1 MNKIFFLI
9 WANPSSHQVILPIIR
24 SFSKISKIYL
34 FSSSNKSIELLDKKD
49 SNYSKYCKHKKIPF
63 FENQNFINKLSLIYF
78 LAISFFY
85 ILLNKP
91 KYVYIIDKYPL
102 ILTFFIKFFLK
113 TKIIYHNL
121 DYEPIA
127 EGLFQK
133 IIKRIELRSVQY
145 LDFLIFSHNM
155 RAKKFF
161 KDSKIKK
168 KFIIFYNSLPTDF
181 YKKYKNK
188 YLKNTKKKK
197 LFYFGS
203 IGPGHGLFD
212 LIKSAKFLDNN
223 LNLEIYGWVVDDNFY
238 SKIRKFI
245 KKNNLD
251 EKITIKLNV
260 KDFVWKSKMMDAQ
273 LGVALYE
280 IKSLSHKFMFPA
292 SQKINAYLAACLP
305 VLVSNTKDNK
315 NFLAN
320 YKCGVSTHLNSKLIA
335 KNINLIFRNKKLYK
349 SLKKNSKNAFLS
361 EFNFEK
367 QFKKIRDKINLH
379 ANR

>member
-34 FSSSNKSIELLDKKD
+34 FSSSSKSIELLDKKD
-49 SNYSKYCKHKKIPF
+49 SKYSKYCKHKKIPF

-78 LAISFFY
+78 LIISFFY

-102 ILTFFIKFFLK
+102 ILTFFIKLFLK

-145 LDFLIFSHNM
+145 LDLLIFSHNM

-168 KFIIFYNSLPTDF
+168 KFIIFYNS
-181 YKKYKNK
+181 
-188 YLKNTKKKK
+188 
-197 LFYFGS
+197 
-203 IGPGHGLFD
+203 
-212 LIKSAKFLDNN
+212 
-223 LNLEIYGWVVDDNFY
+223 
-238 SKIRKFI
+238 
-245 KKNNLD
+245 
-251 EKITIKLNV
+251 
-260 KDFVWKSKMMDAQ
+260 
-273 LGVALYE
+273 
-280 IKSLSHKFMFPA
+280 
-292 SQKINAYLAACLP
+292 
-305 VLVSNTKDNK
+305 
-315 NFLAN
+315 
-320 YKCGVSTHLNSKLIA
+320 
-335 KNINLIFRNKKLYK
+335 
-349 SLKKNSKNAFLS
+349 
-361 EFNFEK
+361 
-367 QFKKIRDKINLH
+367 
-379 ANR
+379 

>member
-1 MNKIFFLI
+1 M
-9 WANPSSHQVILPIIR
+9 
-24 SFSKISKIYL
+24 
-34 FSSSNKSIELLDKKD
+34 
-49 SNYSKYCKHKKIPF
+49 
-63 FENQNFINKLSLIYF
+63 
-78 LAISFFY
+78 
-85 ILLNKP
+85 
-91 KYVYIIDKYPL
+91 
-102 ILTFFIKFFLK
+102 
-113 TKIIYHNL
+113 
-121 DYEPIA
+121 
-127 EGLFQK
+127 
-133 IIKRIELRSVQY
+133 
-145 LDFLIFSHNM
+145 
-155 RAKKFF
+155 
-161 KDSKIKK
+161 
-168 KFIIFYNSLPTDF
+168 
-181 YKKYKNK
+181 
-188 YLKNTKKKK
+188 
-197 LFYFGS
+197 
-203 IGPGHGLFD
+203 
-212 LIKSAKFLDNN
+212 IKSAKFLDNN

-349 SLKKNSKNAFLS
+349 SLRKNSKMAFLN

-367 QFKKIRDKINLH
+367 QFKKLRDKINLH

>member
-34 FSSSNKSIELLDKKD
+34 FSSSSKSIELLDKKD
-49 SNYSKYCKHKKIPF
+49 SKYSKYCKHKKIPF

-78 LAISFFY
+78 LIISFFY

-102 ILTFFIKFFLK
+102 ILTFFIKLFLK

-145 LDFLIFSHNM
+145 LDLLIFSHNM

-168 KFIIFYNSLPTDF
+168 KFIIFYNSLPTDY
-181 YKKYKNK
+181 YKKYENK
-188 YLKNTKKKK
+188 YLKNTKKKII
-197 LFYFGS
+197 FYFGS

-223 LNLEIYGWVVDDNFY
+223 LTLEIYGWVVDDNFY
-238 SKIRKFI
+238 SRIHKFI

-251 EKITIKLNV
+251 KKITIKLNV
-260 KDFVWKSKMMDAQ
+260 KDFVWKSKMMNAQ

-315 NFLAN
+315 KFLAN

-335 KNINLIFRNKKLYK
+335 KNINLIFRNKKFYK